1 MSSSRIFFLLVTLII
16 INFRVVAET
25 TIDRDIAKL
34 CARAIHPVEK
44 SLNLPKNILRAISLK
59 ETGRWHHK
67 LKESMPWPWT
77 VTSGGEGVY
86 YNSKR
91 EALKAVRELQYKGIT
106 NIDVGCIL

>member
-59 ETGRWHHK
+59 ET
-67 LKESMPWPWT
+67 
-77 VTSGGEGVY
+77 
-86 YNSKR
+86 
-91 EALKAVRELQYKGIT
+91 ALALDSYLRRRRSLLQ
-106 NIDVGCIL
+106 